1 MANDKTITSANSE
14 LTFVVAGLFPA
25 PVQIQGYATDKSFS
39 NDALDIAESM
49 IGVDG
54 KASFGYTPNL
64 TKLTVTLQADSV
76 SKDFFATL
84 IAATKTAREVFIVT
98 ANLTL
103 PSTGETFAFTRGTLT
118 NVKQIPDGQKVLQ
131 PQDYVFMFESVNRAI
146 L

>member
-1 MANDKTITSANSE
+1 MAEKTITSANSL
-14 LTFVVAGLFPA
+14 LTFVIPGLFPA
-25 PVQIQGYATDKSFS
+25 PVQISGYATDKSFS
-39 NDALDIAESM
+39 NDALDVVETM
-49 IGVDG
+49 MGVDG

-76 SKDFFATL
+76 SKDLFATL
-84 IAATKTAREVFIVT
+84 VGAMKTAREVFLVN

-103 PSTGETFAFTRGTLT
+103 PSTGESFTFTRGALT